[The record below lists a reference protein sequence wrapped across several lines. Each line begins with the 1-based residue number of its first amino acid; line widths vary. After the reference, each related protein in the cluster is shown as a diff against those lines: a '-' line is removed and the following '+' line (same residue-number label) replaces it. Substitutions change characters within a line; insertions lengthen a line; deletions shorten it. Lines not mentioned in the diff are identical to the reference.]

1 MTGGP
6 ISVKELFP
14 LNFHK
19 NKDDEFYCPILHK
32 VFTDHTAIVAIRT
45 SGHVYS
51 KVTAR
56 SPARNRLW

>member
-1 MTGGP
+1 M
-6 ISVKELFP
+6 KELFP

-56 SPARNRLW
+56 SPARNLLW